1 MEIAETYLDELKFC
15 HSKCCCGK
23 QI

>member
-1 MEIAETYLDELKFC
+1 MEIAETYLDELKIC

-23 QI
+23 